1 MMSELP
7 DLTDWNDM
15 FELPFKMKKEDY
27 LKTFD
32 NMDALTFV
40 TNGIDIFGND
50 FFEFLNDKSFKDNLA
65 IKLFNE
71 SIDTDCWAFYRRLVN
86 IYGVDTLL
94 KIYNKDT
101 LSKIVKDGHLYIVIA
116 AMLEDDVNYVLEY
129 ALTDNEFL
137 TNLINNAPYYYSVL
151 NNINYDLIKKY
162 LTKNFKFVKDYF
174 IINNN
179 DYEKLFND
187 SDIDENTLSKII
199 TKIYDINFI
208 SNFFINDKR
217 SLNVF
222 KRLNKEEI
230 GYLIKNN
237 VRFSKEITR
246 SDYLFESIKDESL
259 INFRNKINKISI
271 NSNDLDIEN
280 KVFNYYSNLLSNY
293 NFSTNLFREYEN
305 IGEIEYPFK
314 TDYILSS
321 GALYNRSYDNL
332 KELTNKKISEIV
344 IDYLFKDN
352 IYNVFINIRELL
364 SYNDS
369 LENKIISSNM
379 VKFYKMILDIDKIS
393 NEEKI
398 NLFYRF
404 KNHRIDTV
412 FYDDI
417 NALKKNSYNKFKDE
431 VLYVNSNN
439 KSSELSNKYNTDI
452 YDYRDKE
459 FLILAR
465 VLKTPYRE
473 DTKNVRDCYSLISN
487 EHVEL
492 IYKND
497 KYIYGYNDFD
507 VNKIMHVYEHDAYSS
522 DLKNGT
528 RFINRIYS
536 PSDLINVS
544 SSINEI
550 QILNTK
556 KDNRYY
562 ESIKPS
568 YIIAINDITMEEVN
582 ESKRLNI
589 PIVLINE
596 KHKKIINK
604 PVHTNYGRNISHDIF
619 ENDTLYS
626 YTRDDSISRDEE
638 IERSKKR

>member
-1 MMSELP
+1 MSELP

-15 FELPFKMKKEDY
+15 FEFPFKMKKEDY

-32 NMDALTFV
+32 NIDALTFV

-137 TNLINNAPYYYSVL
+137 TNLINNAPYYYSL
-151 NNINYDLIKKY
+151 FNSINYDLIKKY
-162 LTKNFKFVKDYF
+162 LIKDFDFVKNYF
-174 IINNN
+174 IMNNN

-230 GYLIKNN
+230 DYLIKNN

-293 NFSTNLFREYEN
+293 NTSTNLFREYEN

-321 GALYNRSYDNL
+321 EALYNRNYDNL

-473 DTKNVRDCYSLISN
+473 DTKNIRDCYSLISN

>member
-1 MMSELP
+1 MSELP

-50 FFEFLNDKSFKDNLA
+50 FFEFLNNKSFKDNLA

-86 IYGVDTLL
+86 LYGVDTLL
-94 KIYNKDT
+94 KIYNNDT

-137 TNLINNAPYYYSVL
+137 TNLINNAPYYYSLL
-151 NNINYDLIKKY
+151 NSINYDLIKKY
-162 LTKNFKFVKDYF
+162 LTKNFNFVKEYF
-174 IINNN
+174 IISNN

-230 GYLIKNN
+230 DYLIKNN

-280 KVFNYYSNLLSNY
+280 KVFNYYSNLLRNY
-293 NFSTNLFREYEN
+293 NTSTNLFREYEN

-321 GALYNRSYDNL
+321 EALYNHSYDNL

-439 KSSELSNKYNTDI
+439 KSSELSNKYNTDV
-452 YDYRDKE
+452 YDYRDKD

-473 DTKNVRDCYSLISN
+473 DTKNIRDCYSLISN

>member
-1 MMSELP
+1 MSELP

-50 FFEFLNDKSFKDNLA
+50 FFEFLNNKSFKDNLA

-86 IYGVDTLL
+86 LYGVDTLL
-94 KIYNKDT
+94 KIYNNDT

-137 TNLINNAPYYYSVL
+137 TNLINNAPYYYSLL
-151 NNINYDLIKKY
+151 NSINYDLIKKY
-162 LTKNFKFVKDYF
+162 LTKNFNFVKEYF
-174 IINNN
+174 IISNN

-187 SDIDENTLSKII
+187 SDIDENTLSNII

-222 KRLNKEEI
+222 KRLNKNQI
-230 GYLIKNN
+230 DYLIKNN

-293 NFSTNLFREYEN
+293 NTSTNLFREYEN

-321 GALYNRSYDNL
+321 EALYNRNYDNL

-439 KSSELSNKYNTDI
+439 KSSELSNKYNTDV

-473 DTKNVRDCYSLISN
+473 DTKNIRDCYSLISN

-568 YIIAINDITMEEVN
+568 YIIAINNITMEEVN

-589 PIVLINE
+589 PIILINE